1 MMMTPLYRD
10 IQNCNLN
17 PCCFQNPKIMNM
29 CLHDC
34 AHEVDYLG
42 GDKGAETCKEPL
54 SEEMVDYKDALTDLV
69 KAVSIAHFLG
79 KKTEDF

>member
-1 MMMTPLYRD
+1 
-10 IQNCNLN
+10 
-17 PCCFQNPKIMNM
+17 MNM

-42 GDKGAETCKEPL
+42 GDKDAETCKDPL
-54 SEEMVDYKDALTDLV
+54 SEEMVHYKDALTDLV

-79 KKTEDF
+79 KNRKIFECRKQQML